1 MILGGIKVAF
11 TTENRKVSDIFQRS
25 AIYRVPR
32 YQRDYVWKEV
42 NWKELWIDL
51 QFTLENENEIQW
63 SHFLGTIVLNKSNNS
78 ESGLEVYEI
87 IDGQQRLLTLYILMI
102 VIYKSFKNQSTN
114 EEANINNYIYY
125 TFLTSLTKESEKKVM
140 IDNELYNTDI
150 QELIDA
156 ATNNK
161 LVSRENKLY
170 NVFMY
175 FDSYLKGKNYSYLD
189 KFLNKLLSVNIVEI
203 TSDEDEEIYNIFEVL
218 NARGQKLKQIEL
230 LKNHIM
236 KYVQPRNIE
245 FIDRA
250 KVKWMNIQN
259 NIEHLSDPD
268 VIIQHFAKCY
278 IEKNAENRNSIY
290 RLIKEEIKIEDL
302 SEFLDALESF
312 SVVYKEIS
320 SNDSKDSVIRY
331 FDIKRNQQIRSLLCA
346 IYVLNSEEI
355 INDFVKEKALLQLR
369 NFFFIFNT
377 TQQTS
382 NRTDKIISSISFK
395 IYNCKYENEFKILF
409 SEFMYELETYILNK
423 DYKVMFET
431 NQSFKYS
438 NKDKTLKRNSR
449 LVKYILELICDM
461 DQKDTKLDYNALTI
475 EHLISDNGS
484 ISNASIWNLTLTSED
499 INSEKLKNKA
509 VNEKVKILKENS
521 SIRLNLALDK
531 YIENE
536 EFNFDK
542 RKVDIINAI
551 FDDIFTFDKTIF
563 EINNND
569 IIKYRDQYDFLKNK
583 TKDFELLEI
592 LKKYGINF
600 EIKINKDPK
609 LAIYKERWNSYI
621 SGNY

>member
-1 MILGGIKVAF
+1 MAF

-25 AIYRVPR
+25 AIYKVPR

-51 QFTLENENEIQW
+51 QFTLTNENEIQW
-63 SHFLGTIVLNKSNNS
+63 SHFLGTIVLNKSNN

-102 VIYKSFKNQSTN
+102 AIYKNFKIQSEN
-114 EEANINNYIYY
+114 EEANINNYIYN
-125 TFLTSLTKESEKKVM
+125 TFLTSLTKESVKKIM
-140 IDNELYNTDI
+140 IDNELYNIDI
-150 QELIDA
+150 KEMIDA

-161 LVSRENKLY
+161 MPSKENKLY
-170 NVFMY
+170 NVFSY
-175 FDSYLKGKNYSYLD
+175 FDFNLRGKDYTYLD

-236 KYVQPRNIE
+236 KYVQPRDVE
-245 FIDRA
+245 FIDQA
-250 KVKWMNIQN
+250 KVKWRNIQN

-290 RLIKEEIKIEDL
+290 RLIKEEIKIDDL
-302 SEFLDALESF
+302 SEFLNAFESF

-346 IYVLNSEEI
+346 IYVLNSEGI
-355 INDFVKEKALLQLR
+355 INDDVKEKALLQLR

-382 NRTDKIISSISFK
+382 NRTDKIISSISFA
-395 IYNCKYENEFKILF
+395 IYNCKYESEFKILF
-409 SEFMYELETYILNK
+409 SEFMYELETYISNK
-423 DYKVMFET
+423 DYKLMFET

-449 LVKYILELICDM
+449 LVKYILELICDIE
-461 DQKDTKLDYNALTI
+461 QHDTKLDYNTLTI
-475 EHLISDNGS
+475 EHLVSDDGS
-484 ISNASIWNLTLTSED
+484 LNNASIWNLTLTSED
-499 INSEKLKNKA
+499 INSEKLKNKS
-509 VNEKVKILKENS
+509 VNDKIKILKENS
-521 SIRLNLALDK
+521 SIRLNFALEK
-531 YIENE
+531 YFENK

-542 RKVDIINAI
+542 RKEDIINSI
-551 FDDIFTFDKTIF
+551 FDDVFIFDKMVF
-563 EINNND
+563 GINDSD
-569 IIKYRDQYDFLKNK
+569 IKKYKDQYDFLKNRI
-583 TKDFELLEI
+583 KDLELLEI
-592 LKKYGINF
+592 LKKYGKLF
-600 EIKINKDPK
+600 EIKINNDPI
-609 LAIYKERWNSYI
+609 LAEYKERWNNYI
-621 SGNY
+621 SSDDKEIK

>member
-1 MILGGIKVAF
+1 MAF

-25 AIYRVPR
+25 AIYKVPR

-51 QFTLENENEIQW
+51 QFTLANENEIQW
-63 SHFLGTIVLNKSNNS
+63 SHFLGTIVLNKSNN

-87 IDGQQRLLTLYILMI
+87 IDGQQRLLTIYILMI
-102 VIYKSFKNQSTN
+102 VIYKNFKIQSEN
-114 EEANINNYIYY
+114 EEANINNYIYN
-125 TFLTSLTKESEKKVM
+125 TFLTSLTKESVKKIM
-140 IDNELYNTDI
+140 IDNELYNIDI
-150 QELIDA
+150 KEMIDV

-161 LVSRENKLY
+161 MPSKENKLY
-170 NVFMY
+170 NVFSY
-175 FDSYLKGKNYSYLD
+175 FDLNLRGKDYTYLD

-218 NARGQKLKQIEL
+218 NARGRKLKQIEL

-236 KYVQPRNIE
+236 KYVQPRDVE
-245 FIDRA
+245 FIDQA
-250 KVKWMNIQN
+250 KVKWRNIQN

-290 RLIKEEIKIEDL
+290 RLIKEEIKINDL
-302 SEFLDALESF
+302 SEFLNAFESF

-346 IYVLNSEEI
+346 IYVLNSEGI
-355 INDFVKEKALLQLR
+355 INDDVKEKALLQLR

-382 NRTDKIISSISFK
+382 NRTDKIISSISFA
-395 IYNCKYENEFKILF
+395 IYNCKYESEFKILF
-409 SEFMYELETYILNK
+409 SEFMYELETYISNK
-423 DYKVMFET
+423 DYKLMFET

-449 LVKYILELICDM
+449 LVKYILELICDSE
-461 DQKDTKLDYNALTI
+461 QHDTMLDYNTLTI
-475 EHLISDNGS
+475 EHLVSDDGS
-484 ISNASIWNLTLTSED
+484 MNNASIWNLTLTSED
-499 INSEKLKNKA
+499 INSEKLKNKS
-509 VNEKVKILKENS
+509 VNDKIKILKENS
-521 SIRLNLALDK
+521 SIRLNLTLEK
-531 YIENE
+531 YFENE

-542 RKVDIINAI
+542 RKEDIINFI
-551 FDDIFTFDKTIF
+551 FDDVFIFDKMVF
-563 EINNND
+563 GINDSD
-569 IIKYRDQYDFLKNK
+569 IKKYKEQHDFLKNRI
-583 TKDFELLEI
+583 KDLELLEI
-592 LKKYGINF
+592 LKKYGKLF
-600 EIKINKDPK
+600 EIKINNDPI
-609 LAIYKERWNSYI
+609 LAEYKERWNNYI
-621 SGNY
+621 SSDDK

>member
-114 EEANINNYIYY
+114 EESNINNYIYY

-156 ATNNK
+156 ATDNK
-161 LVSRENKLY
+161 MVSRENKLY

-250 KVKWMNIQN
+250 KVKWMKIQN
-259 NIEHLSDPD
+259 NIDHLSDPD

-346 IYVLNSEEI
+346 IYVLNSEGI
-355 INDFVKEKALLQLR
+355 INDYVKEKALLQLR

-551 FDDIFTFDKTIF
+551 YDDIFTFDKTIF
-563 EINNND
+563 GINNND
-569 IIKYRDQYDFLKNK
+569 IKKYRYRYDLLKNK

>member
-1 MILGGIKVAF
+1 MAF

-25 AIYRVPR
+25 AIYKVPR

-51 QFTLENENEIQW
+51 QFTLANENEIQW
-63 SHFLGTIVLNKSNNS
+63 SHFLGTIVLNKSNN

-102 VIYKSFKNQSTN
+102 VIYKNFKIQSEN
-114 EEANINNYIYY
+114 EEANINNYIYN
-125 TFLTSLTKESEKKVM
+125 TFLTSLTKESVKKIM
-140 IDNELYNTDI
+140 IDNELYNIDI
-150 QELIDA
+150 KEMIDA

-161 LVSRENKLY
+161 MPSKENKLY
-170 NVFMY
+170 NVFSY
-175 FDSYLKGKNYSYLD
+175 FDFNLRGKDYTYLD

-236 KYVQPRNIE
+236 KYVQPRDVE
-245 FIDRA
+245 FIDQA
-250 KVKWMNIQN
+250 KVKWRNIQN

-290 RLIKEEIKIEDL
+290 RLIKEEIKIDDL
-302 SEFLDALESF
+302 SEFLNAFESF

-346 IYVLNSEEI
+346 IYVLNSEGI
-355 INDFVKEKALLQLR
+355 INDDVKEKALLQLR

-382 NRTDKIISSISFK
+382 NRTDKIISSISFA
-395 IYNCKYENEFKILF
+395 IYNCKYESEFKILF
-409 SEFMYELETYILNK
+409 SEFMYELETYISNK
-423 DYKVMFET
+423 DYKLMFET

-449 LVKYILELICDM
+449 LVKYILELICDIE
-461 DQKDTKLDYNALTI
+461 QHDTKLDYNTLTI
-475 EHLISDNGS
+475 EHLVSDDGS
-484 ISNASIWNLTLTSED
+484 MNNASIWNLTLTSED
-499 INSEKLKNKA
+499 INSEKLKNKL
-509 VNEKVKILKENS
+509 VNDKIKILKENS
-521 SIRLNLALDK
+521 SIRLNLGLEK
-531 YIENE
+531 YFENK

-542 RKVDIINAI
+542 RKEDIINSI
-551 FDDIFTFDKTIF
+551 FDDVFIFDKMVF
-563 EINNND
+563 GINDSD
-569 IIKYRDQYDFLKNK
+569 IKKYKDQYDFLKNRI
-583 TKDFELLEI
+583 KDLELLEI
-592 LKKYGINF
+592 LKKYGKLF
-600 EIKINKDPK
+600 EIKINNDPI
-609 LAIYKERWNSYI
+609 LAEYKERWNNYI
-621 SGNY
+621 SSDDKEIK